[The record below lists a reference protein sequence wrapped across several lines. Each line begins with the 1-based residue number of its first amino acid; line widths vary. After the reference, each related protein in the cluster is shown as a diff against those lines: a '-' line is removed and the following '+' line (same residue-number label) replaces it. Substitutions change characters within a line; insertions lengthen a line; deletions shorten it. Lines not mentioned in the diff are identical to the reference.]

1 MYYLIDEKLIPTS
14 LKMCMKSDK
23 PYVAVMTSAEWKV
36 EKDAFRM
43 GIDLDIEYD
52 RIHTTKAEV
61 NVDSLTGGFTIP
73 DKINVTEQDH
83 EFTFAL
89 DEKGIVFI
97 DDDGLAS
104 QIVTEL
110 KLTRKWR
117 LPSFERFLYDFLN
130 KIVFGDLA
138 YLGNVEDELA
148 ALEEKI
154 LARKTDNSVIA
165 RISELRRALLRL
177 RTHYEQLMDLS
188 QEFYENENNFF
199 AEPNLRYFDMFSGRV
214 NRLQA
219 IVGYLQDYSVQVRE
233 LYSSAI
239 AVEQNNNMAVLT
251 IVTVIFTPLTVL
263 VGWYGMNFKYMPE
276 LESPMAYPIIII
288 VAFLSIVGGL
298 LYFKRKHWL

>member
-23 PYVAVMTSAEWKV
+23 PYVAVMTSTEWKL

-43 GIDLDIEYD
+43 GINLDIEYD

-73 DKINVTEQDH
+73 DKVNVTEQDH

-110 KLTRKWR
+110 KMTRRWR
-117 LPSFERFLYDFLN
+117 LPSYERFLYDFLN

-148 ALEEKI
+148 MIEDKI
-154 LARKTDNSVIA
+154 LERKADNRTVA

-177 RTHYEQLMDLS
+177 RTHYEQLIDLG
-188 QEFYENENNFF
+188 QEFYENENSFF
-199 AEPNLRYFDMFSGRV
+199 AEANLRYFDMFTARV
-214 NRLQA
+214 TRLQE
-219 IVGYLQDYSVQVRE
+219 IVSYLQDYSVQVRE
-233 LYSSAI
+233 LYASAI

-251 IVTVIFTPLTVL
+251 IVTVVFTPLTVL

-276 LESPMAYPIIII
+276 LESPIAYPIIII
-288 VAFLSIVGGL
+288 VALLSIVGGL
-298 LYFKRKHWL
+298 IYFKRKHWL